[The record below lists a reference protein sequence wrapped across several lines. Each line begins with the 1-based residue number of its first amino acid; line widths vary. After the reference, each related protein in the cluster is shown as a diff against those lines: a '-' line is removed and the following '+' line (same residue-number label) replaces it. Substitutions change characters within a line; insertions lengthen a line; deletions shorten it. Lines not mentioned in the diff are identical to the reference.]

1 MELQLRAGTAVG
13 PTAGSSGLLSFDS
26 YGFEGLSVAESNSD
40 ALLGGVQ
47 WVRPGGEDTPW
58 FGYLGESFAYR
69 FESVAD
75 VLVPRDGAGIHLH
88 IHPGADAHD
97 VAFALHRGVIPR
109 VLHLRGI
116 PCLHASAV
124 MTGEGIVAFSGES
137 GAGKSTAVACLVAA
151 GYPLVSDDVLPLRLD
166 GGTVFAGPGLPG
178 IRIHPE
184 RVPFAP
190 LSARCSPRRKPG
202 YKAEWQVP
210 PEQCV
215 AVPSPLARIYLLE
228 PHRGGAADH
237 LASVVPVPP
246 AEALLAMIKNSFWMS
261 ARYTPALATDLA
273 VFGAVVRSV
282 PVFRLSYELS
292 AAGFDAVR
300 RMLPCFPR

>member
-1 MELQLRAGTAVG
+1 MHSISNLYGEPLTVSGVAGNT
-13 PTAGSSGLLSFDS
+13 LLD
-26 YGFEGLSVAESNSD
+26 
-40 ALLGGVQ
+40 GVQ
-47 WVRPGGEDTPW
+47 WVSPGGEDTPW
-58 FGYLGESFAYR
+58 FGYLGENFAYR
-69 FESVAD
+69 FDSVAD

-88 IHPGADAHD
+88 IHPGAGSDD
-97 VAFALHRGVIPR
+97 VSFALHRGVFPR

-124 MTGEGIVAFSGES
+124 MTGEGVVAFSGES

-151 GYPLVSDDVLPLRLD
+151 GYPLVSDDVLPLRRDSAAVL
-166 GGTVFAGPGLPG
+166 AGPGLPG

-190 LSARCSPRRKPG
+190 LSARCAPRRKPG

-210 PEQCV
+210 AEQCV
-215 AVPSPLARIYLLE
+215 AIPSPLARIYLLE
-228 PHRGGAADH
+228 PHRGGDR
-237 LASVVPVPP
+237 LATVTPVPP
-246 AEALLAMIKNSFWMS
+246 PEALLAMIRNSFWLS
-261 ARYTPALATDLA
+261 AKFTPALASDLA

-300 RMLPCFPR
+300 RILPCSPR

>member
-1 MELQLRAGTAVG
+1 MRVQSLSSVYGQQLTV
-13 PTAGSSGLLSFDS
+13 T
-26 YGFEGLSVAESNSD
+26 EVASD
-40 ALLGGVQ
+40 ALLSGVQ
-47 WVRPGGEDTPW
+47 WVSPGGEDIPW
-58 FGYLGESFAYR
+58 FGHLGENFAYR

-75 VLVPRDGAGIHLH
+75 VLVPRDGSGIHLH
-88 IHPGADAHD
+88 IHPGADSDD
-97 VAFALHRGVIPR
+97 VAFVLHRGVIPR

-124 MTGEGIVAFSGES
+124 MTGEGVVAFSGES

-166 GGTVFAGPGLPG
+166 GGAVLAGPGLPG

-190 LSARCSPRRKPG
+190 LSARCAPRRKPA
-202 YKAEWQVP
+202 YKAEWQVL

-228 PHRGGAADH
+228 PHCGGAQDE
-237 LASVVPVPP
+237 LASVEPVPP
-246 AEALLAMIKNSFWMS
+246 PEALLAMIRNSFWMS
-261 ARYTPALATDLA
+261 ARFTRALATDLA

-282 PVFRLSYELS
+282 AVFRLSYELS

-300 RMLPCFPR
+300 RMLPCSPR